1 MNSGAHSCRTTQR
14 QKTKVYYSSV
24 VAKAR
29 EQSNIDKNSALT
41 YFYKQK
47 AYQTTSANRSYADAL
62 KYGKNTLLR
71 ADNTLVPVSRI
82 TRPDPV
88 KQGVST
94 KIPRPAGNRPSVT
107 TCFNKSYNQHPAMH
121 ITLHN
126 RFDVFNTVDTTDGLD
141 VPLLCHKN
149 AFVVKNMDNASVGAV
164 RTQLGEDHSP
174 VLERKS
180 KISLVGKK
188 TKLGVLMG

>member
-1 MNSGAHSCRTTQR
+1 MNSGGHICRTTQR

-47 AYQTTSANRSYADAL
+47 AYQTTSGNRSYADAL
-62 KYGKNTLLR
+62 KYGKNTLPR
-71 ADNTLVPVSRI
+71 ADNTLLPVSRI

-94 KIPRPAGNRPSVT
+94 KIPRPAGNRPNVT
-107 TCFNKSYNQHPAMH
+107 TCFNKSYNQHPATH

-126 RFDVFNTVDTTDGLD
+126 RFDVFNMVDTTDELD

-149 AFVVKNMDNASVGAV
+149 AFVVKNTDSAW
-164 RTQLGEDHSP
+164 R
-174 VLERKS
+174 R
-180 KISLVGKK
+180 SLSSIG
-188 TKLGVLMG
+188 T

>member
-1 MNSGAHSCRTTQR
+1 MNSGGHSCRTTQK

-29 EQSNIDKNSALT
+29 EQSKVDKNSALT

-47 AYQTTSANRSYADAL
+47 AYQTTSLNRSYADAL
-62 KYGKNTLLR
+62 KYGKTTRLR
-71 ADNTLVPVSRI
+71 ADHTFVTVGPIR
-82 TRPDPV
+82 RPDPV
-88 KQGVST
+88 KQNSLT
-94 KIPRPAGNRPSVT
+94 ALPRTAGNRPDVT
-107 TCFNKSYNQHPAMH
+107 TCFNKSHNQHPAMH

-126 RFDVFNTVDTTDGLD
+126 RFDVFNTVDTTDKLH
-141 VPLLCHKN
+141 VPLNCYKN
-149 AFVVKNMDNASVGAV
+149 ASVVKNMDNPVEAV
-164 RTQLGEDHSP
+164 QTQLGQDHSP

>member
-1 MNSGAHSCRTTQR
+1 M
-14 QKTKVYYSSV
+14 

-47 AYQTTSANRSYADAL
+47 AYQTTSPNRSYADAL
-62 KYGKNTLLR
+62 KYGKTTRLR
-71 ADNTLVPVSRI
+71 ADHTFVTVGPIR
-82 TRPDPV
+82 RPDPV
-88 KQGVST
+88 KQNSFT
-94 KIPRPAGNRPSVT
+94 AIPRTAGNRPNVT
-107 TCFNKSYNQHPAMH
+107 TCFNKSHNQHPAMH

-126 RFDVFNTVDTTDGLD
+126 RFDVFNTVDTTDESH
-141 VPLLCHKN
+141 VPLNCHKN
-149 AFVVKNMDNASVGAV
+149 AFVVKNMENASVEAV
-164 RTQLGEDHSP
+164 RTQLGQDHSP

-188 TKLGVLMG
+188 KRNWVS

>member
-1 MNSGAHSCRTTQR
+1 MNLGGHSCRTTQK
-14 QKTKVYYSSV
+14 QKTKVYYLSV

-47 AYQTTSANRSYADAL
+47 AYQTTSPNRSYADAL
-62 KYGKNTLLR
+62 KYGKITCLR
-71 ADNTLVPVSRI
+71 DDHTFVTVSPIR
-82 TRPDPV
+82 RPDLV
-88 KQGVST
+88 KQGSFT
-94 KIPRPAGNRPSVT
+94 EIPRTAGNRHNVT
-107 TCFNKSYNQHPAMH
+107 TCFNNSHNQHPAMH

-126 RFDVFNTVDTTDGLD
+126 RFDVFNTVDTTDESH
-141 VPLLCHKN
+141 VPLNCHKN
-149 AFVVKNMDNASVGAV
+149 ASLVKNMNNVGVEAV
-164 RTQLGEDHSP
+164 RTQLGQDHSP